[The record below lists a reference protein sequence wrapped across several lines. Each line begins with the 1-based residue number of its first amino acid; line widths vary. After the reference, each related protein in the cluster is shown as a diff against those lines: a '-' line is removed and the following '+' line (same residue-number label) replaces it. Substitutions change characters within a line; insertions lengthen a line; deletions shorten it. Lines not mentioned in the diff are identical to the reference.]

1 MNNSPHNVDNPLSI
15 ENTNF
20 SDCLSRNLIEN
31 SRTMTAAE
39 IKSEMQQRQ
48 AYITHRCDRLRTL
61 RAETEELDREITHA
75 LAENE
80 FLSLTLRDRE

>member
-1 MNNSPHNVDNPLSI
+1 MNNSQRNVDNPLSI

-20 SDCLSRNLIEN
+20 SDCLSRNLIEK

-39 IKSEMQQRQ
+39 IKSEMQQRN
-48 AYITHRCDRLRTL
+48 ASIAHKSSRLRTL

-80 FLSLTLRDRE
+80 FLRLTLKDR